1 MIKTLAEVVDEK
13 VTKPL
18 QYFLFGVVFLL
29 SLYLL
34 LMRITTG
41 SFNVA
46 VSQFNFYRPWIL
58 ALSIGFGIQL
68 ALYKLIKIKHAKT
81 MGTEKMVKVT
91 SVTSTATM
99 VACCAHHAVEVLPI
113 VGASALASFLG
124 AYTKELFSVG
134 IIFNLFG
141 IGYMYKQLKG
151 FNYGKI

>member
-1 MIKTLAEVVDEK
+1 MSKTITL
-13 VTKPL
+13 PL

-41 SFNVA
+41 SFDVA
-46 VSQFNFYRPWIL
+46 VSQFNFFRPWIL

-68 ALYKLIKIKHAKT
+68 ALYKLIKIKHAET
-81 MGTEKMVKVT
+81 MGADKIAKVT
-91 SVTSTATM
+91 SATSTTTM
-99 VACCAHHAVEVLPI
+99 VACCAHHAVDILPI

-124 AYTKELFSVG
+124 AYTREFFAVG

-141 IGYMYKQLKG
+141 IGYMLKQLRV
-151 FNYGKI
+151 FSYGKI